1 MSIAS
6 LAPRADFPLLAANP
20 ALHYLD
26 SAATSQKPAAVLD
39 ALRHFYETSNANPHR
54 GAYALSA
61 LATDA
66 YHDARATIA
75 RFVGVA
81 DADCLIFT
89 RGTTES
95 MNLVASSWGG
105 AHVGPGDEIVVSALE
120 HHANFVPW
128 QQLALRTGATLRIVE
143 LTATQTIDLDM
154 LRDVVGARTKIV
166 AITHVSN
173 AVGSITPLHDV
184 VRIVR
189 ARSAAVIVVDGAQA
203 VPHLAVRFDALDVD
217 FYAFSGHKLLGPMG
231 IGVLVGR
238 RALLEAMPPYQFGG
252 DMIEWVR
259 DTDSTWNVLPHKF
272 EAGTPNAADAVALA
286 AAVRYLDGLG
296 MDKVRAHEIALLEA
310 AEARVRALPGV
321 TERCAELLAGR
332 RASARSGHD
341 SRSTRGL
348 HPGRPSLRPAPHAA
362 ARCQRHGAGQLLRVQ
377 RWPRRGRA
385 GRRARGGAAAVRDRR
400 LSSVAPFTASIA
412 AMYQDALL
420 AHHRAPHNRR
430 VIESPTTSGARKNPV
445 CGDEITVMVSLDA
458 DTVCDVA
465 FTGRSCSIGVD
476 DDGRGAGAHGER
488 CAGPG
493 RRGRPHAA
501 SGRQRWRP
509 RGCGARAVAGC
520 PHTAARRRAVP
531 RAPRLRHAT
540 LASVARSARRQTVRR

>member
-1 MSIAS
+1 MSLTS

-39 ALRHFYETSNANPHR
+39 ALRHFYETANANPHR

-61 LATDA
+61 RATDA

-95 MNLVASSWGG
+95 MNLVASSWGD

-128 QQLALRTGATLRIVE
+128 QQLARRTGATLRIVE
-143 LTATQTIDLDM
+143 LTPTQTIDLDM
-154 LRDVVGARTKIV
+154 LRDVVGARTKLV
-166 AITHVSN
+166 AITPVSN
-173 AVGSITPLHDV
+173 AVGSITPLQEV

-189 ARSAAVIVVDGAQA
+189 SRSAAVLVVDGAQA
-203 VPHLAVRFDALDVD
+203 VPHLPVHFDALDID

-272 EAGTPNAADAVALA
+272 EAGTPTAADAVALA
-286 AAVRYLDGLG
+286 AAVRYLNGLG
-296 MDKVRAHEIALLEA
+296 MANVRAHEIALLEA

-321 TERCAELLAGR
+321 TVYGPPPAERSGVLSFSLADVHPHDLATILDEHGVCVRAGHHCAQPLMRRLGVSATA
-332 RASARSGHD
+332 RASFYVYSDGSDVEALVGA
-341 SRSTRGL
+341 L
-348 HPGRPSLRPAPHAA
+348 AA
-362 ARCQRHGAGQLLRVQ
+362 AQQLF
-377 RWPRRGRA
+377 A
-385 GRRARGGAAAVRDRR
+385 
-400 LSSVAPFTASIA
+400 
-412 AMYQDALL
+412 
-420 AHHRAPHNRR
+420 
-430 VIESPTTSGARKNPV
+430 
-445 CGDEITVMVSLDA
+445 TV
-458 DTVCDVA
+458 
-465 FTGRSCSIGVD
+465 
-476 DDGRGAGAHGER
+476 E
-488 CAGPG
+488 
-493 RRGRPHAA
+493 
-501 SGRQRWRP
+501 
-509 RGCGARAVAGC
+509 
-520 PHTAARRRAVP
+520 
-531 RAPRLRHAT
+531 
-540 LASVARSARRQTVRR
+540 

>member
-1 MSIAS
+1 MSLTS
-6 LAPRADFPLLAANP
+6 LAPRADFPLLAANS

-39 ALRHFYETSNANPHR
+39 ALRHFYETANANPHR

-61 LATDA
+61 RATDA

-95 MNLVASSWGG
+95 MNLVASSWGD

-128 QQLALRTGATLRIVE
+128 QQLAMRTGATLRIVE
-143 LTATQTIDLDM
+143 LTPTQTIDLDM
-154 LRDVVGARTKIV
+154 LRDVVGARTKLV

-173 AVGSITPLHDV
+173 AVGSITPLQEV

-189 ARSAAVIVVDGAQA
+189 SRSAAVIVVDGAQA
-203 VPHLAVRFDALDVD
+203 VPHLPVNFDALDID

-286 AAVRYLDGLG
+286 AAVRYLNGLG
-296 MDKVRAHEIALLEA
+296 MANVRAHEIALLEA

-321 TERCAELLAGR
+321 TVYGPPPAERSGVLSFSLADVHPHDLATILDEHGVCVRAGHHCAQPLMRRLGVSATA
-332 RASARSGHD
+332 RASFYVYSDGSDVEALVGA
-341 SRSTRGL
+341 L
-348 HPGRPSLRPAPHAA
+348 AA
-362 ARCQRHGAGQLLRVQ
+362 AQQLF
-377 RWPRRGRA
+377 A
-385 GRRARGGAAAVRDRR
+385 
-400 LSSVAPFTASIA
+400 
-412 AMYQDALL
+412 
-420 AHHRAPHNRR
+420 
-430 VIESPTTSGARKNPV
+430 
-445 CGDEITVMVSLDA
+445 TV
-458 DTVCDVA
+458 
-465 FTGRSCSIGVD
+465 
-476 DDGRGAGAHGER
+476 E
-488 CAGPG
+488 
-493 RRGRPHAA
+493 
-501 SGRQRWRP
+501 
-509 RGCGARAVAGC
+509 
-520 PHTAARRRAVP
+520 
-531 RAPRLRHAT
+531 
-540 LASVARSARRQTVRR
+540 

>member
-1 MSIAS
+1 MSLTS
-6 LAPRADFPLLAANP
+6 LAPRADFPLLAANS

-39 ALRHFYETSNANPHR
+39 ALRHFYETANANPHR

-61 LATDA
+61 RATDA

-95 MNLVASSWGG
+95 MNLVASSWGD

-128 QQLALRTGATLRIVE
+128 QQLARRTGATLRIVE
-143 LTATQTIDLDM
+143 LTPTQTIDLDM
-154 LRDVVGARTKIV
+154 LRDVVGARTKLV

-173 AVGSITPLHDV
+173 AVGSITPLQEV

-189 ARSAAVIVVDGAQA
+189 SRSAAVLVVDGAQA
-203 VPHLAVRFDALDVD
+203 VPHLPVHFDALDID

-286 AAVRYLDGLG
+286 AAVRYLNGLG
-296 MDKVRAHEIALLEA
+296 MANVRAHEIALLEA

-321 TERCAELLAGR
+321 TVYGPPPAERSGVLSFSLADVHPHDLATILDEHGVCVRAGHHCAQPLMRRLGVSATA
-332 RASARSGHD
+332 RASFYVYSDGSDVEALVGA
-341 SRSTRGL
+341 L
-348 HPGRPSLRPAPHAA
+348 AA
-362 ARCQRHGAGQLLRVQ
+362 AQQLF
-377 RWPRRGRA
+377 A
-385 GRRARGGAAAVRDRR
+385 
-400 LSSVAPFTASIA
+400 
-412 AMYQDALL
+412 
-420 AHHRAPHNRR
+420 
-430 VIESPTTSGARKNPV
+430 
-445 CGDEITVMVSLDA
+445 TV
-458 DTVCDVA
+458 
-465 FTGRSCSIGVD
+465 
-476 DDGRGAGAHGER
+476 E
-488 CAGPG
+488 
-493 RRGRPHAA
+493 
-501 SGRQRWRP
+501 
-509 RGCGARAVAGC
+509 
-520 PHTAARRRAVP
+520 
-531 RAPRLRHAT
+531 
-540 LASVARSARRQTVRR
+540 